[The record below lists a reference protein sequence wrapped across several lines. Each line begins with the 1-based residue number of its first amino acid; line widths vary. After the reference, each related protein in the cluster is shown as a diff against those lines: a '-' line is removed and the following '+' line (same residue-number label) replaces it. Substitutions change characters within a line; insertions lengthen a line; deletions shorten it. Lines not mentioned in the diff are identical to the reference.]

1 METFADWIEGQ
12 LPPES
17 ANTVQSWVKT
27 VQSNSKPSSSLRRTS
42 EEPVPSVV
50 AE

>member
-17 ANTVQSWVKT
+17 ANTVQDWVDT
-27 VQSNSKPSSSLRRTS
+27 MVNQQPEFSLQ
-42 EEPVPSVV
+42 
-50 AE
+50 A